1 VRAHAR
7 EVKNTKGK
15 KGKRKR
21 NEGRKDEVKVAD
33 ERGGV
38 ILRRNKTEFMPRRA
52 GRGTYSSFE
61 LATLLHLARSRR
73 TN

>member
-38 ILRRNKTEFMPRRA
+38 ILRRTPEQN
-52 GRGTYSSFE
+52 
-61 LATLLHLARSRR
+61 
-73 TN
+73 